1 VRRELKTLRQASNLN
16 ARRDEA
22 DTDLLA
28 PELKNLR
35 FRYFDGVDWINNTMC
50 TNVDAAVRSI
60 QAYERPLVLIA
71 GGKDKGL
78 DFDPLGRVIA
88 ERVKA
93 LVAIGADGPAIAA
106 AARKHGFER
115 IETAG
120 SMREAVRK
128 AAGQSRQGDVV
139 MLAPACASF
148 DWYTSFEARGRDF
161 KNEVRAL
168 QEDPS
173 RNANSTAV

>member
-1 VRRELKTLRQASNLN
+1 
-16 ARRDEA
+16 
-22 DTDLLA
+22 
-28 PELKNLR
+28 
-35 FRYFDGVDWINNTMC
+35 MC

-60 QAYERPLVLIA
+60 QAYDRPVVLIA

-106 AARKHGFER
+106 AARKYGYER
-115 IETAG
+115 TEEAS

-128 AAGQSRQGDVV
+128 AASRAEPGDVV

-161 KNEVRAL
+161 KKEVAAL
-168 QEDPS
+168 KEDKS
-173 RNANSTAV
+173 RNANG